1 MLALLACET
10 EQRPLLP
17 GERPNIVLLVS
28 AIRPSDGIPI
38 HSAVQSVSVDLPS
51 LLSSQWAPGPGA
63 NTLSGV
69 LSLYGYTVASPWSI
83 ATPEPFL
90 YVATQDVPSE
100 IRSDLRNAGLADR
113 TALIVVSADWPGPG
127 ALGWEGP
134 GRPAPLGDKETVST
148 LDVMPTLLALAGA
161 TVPTDAGGV
170 NLAAER
176 SRVAFSIATDGS
188 FAAQSSR
195 HRLTT
200 SQRDP
205 LAADPPPDAIV
216 EPDDAEAR
224 AALWGALVAWR
235 KQQTATSAP
244 DRLGADRF
252 DRLSTE
258 QGYWK

>member
-1 MLALLACET
+1 MLALLACAA

-17 GERPNIVLLVS
+17 GERPNIVLLAS
-28 AIRPSDGIPI
+28 AAPSSDGLPLYA
-38 HSAVQSVSVDLPS
+38 AVEAPDARMTS
-51 LLSSQWAPGPGA
+51 LLSSQWVPGPGA
-63 NTLSGV
+63 NTLPGV
-69 LSLYGYTVASPWSI
+69 LTLYGYTVATSWSVT
-83 ATPEPFL
+83 TPEPFL
-90 YVATQDVPSE
+90 YVGAEDAPAA
-100 IRSDLRNAGLADR
+100 IRSDLQEGGLADR
-113 TALIVVSADWPGPG
+113 TAVVVVSSAWPGPG
-127 ALGWEGP
+127 VLAWSGP
-134 GRPAPLGDKETVST
+134 GAPAPLGEKEVVST

-176 SRVAFSIATDGS
+176 SRVAFAIGKDGS

-200 SQRDP
+200 TARDP
-205 LAADPPPDAIV
+205 LPSDPPPDAV
-216 EPDDAEAR
+216 VADGDAAAR

-252 DRLSTE
+252 DRLSTD
-258 QGYWK
+258 QGYWR